1 MICYDSVLQNVT
13 AALFQ
18 NATQIYN
25 KMRQAFY
32 YKMRHLLQTATVLLQ
47 NAAVITKC
55 YVYCK
60 LRQYISLWHHK
71 KSFPKIMLTDREDVG
86 TKEVVDRI

>member
-1 MICYDSVLQNVT
+1 MICYDSILQNVT
-13 AALFQ
+13 AVLFQ
-18 NATQIYN
+18 NATQIYD

-32 YKMRHLLQTATVLLQ
+32 YKMRHLLQTAIILLQ

-60 LRQYISLWHHK
+60 LRKYISLWSHK
-71 KSFPKIMLTDREDVG
+71 KSFPKIMLTDRKDVG